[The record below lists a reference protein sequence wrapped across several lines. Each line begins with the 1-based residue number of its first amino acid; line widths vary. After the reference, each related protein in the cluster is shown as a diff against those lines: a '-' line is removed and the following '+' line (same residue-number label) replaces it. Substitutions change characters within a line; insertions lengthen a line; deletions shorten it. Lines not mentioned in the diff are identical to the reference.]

1 MKKIVKEFVKKLG
14 GKTAYSGK
22 TRTMYIDDPHPD
34 GFMIELLLIRYFGY
48 CLPFSLDSI
57 NYVTN

>member
-22 TRTMYIDDPHPD
+22 TRTMYIA
-34 GFMIELLLIRYFGY
+34 L
-48 CLPFSLDSI
+48 S
-57 NYVTN
+57 